1 MPIDHARALALE
13 LPSVDVLVERGRLR
27 AFAAAV
33 GETDPVHLDPDAARA
48 AGHPDVLAMPTFLFS
63 LELEVPDPLGWVE
76 QVGADLRGV
85 LHGEQTF
92 TYHSLVHAGD
102 TIAVRPRIAAAYAK
116 NERMDFVVKHTEFLR
131 GNELVGSADSLIVI
145 RDLVPA

>member
-1 MPIDHARALALE
+1 VPIDHARALTLE
-13 LPSVDVLVERGRLR
+13 LSAVDVLVERGRLR

-33 GETDPVHLDPDAARA
+33 GETDPVYSDPDAARA

-63 LELEVPDPLGWVE
+63 LELEAPDPLGWVDE
-76 QVGADLRGV
+76 VGADLRGV

-92 TYHSLVHAGD
+92 TYHAPVHAGD

-116 NERMDFVVKHTEFLR
+116 NERMDFVVKHTDFLR
-131 GNELVGSADSLIVI
+131 DGELVGSSDSLIVL
-145 RDLVPA
+145 RSVVPA

>member
-1 MPIDHARALALE
+1 MPIDHDGALALE

-33 GETDPVHLDPDAARA
+33 GETDPVYSDPEAARA
-48 AGHPDVLAMPTFLFS
+48 AGHPDVPALPTFLFS
-63 LELEVPDPLGWVE
+63 LELEAPDPLGWVE

-92 TYHSLVHAGD
+92 TYRSLVHAGD
-102 TIAVRPRIAAAYAK
+102 TVTVRPRIADAYAK
-116 NERMDFVVKHTEFLR
+116 NERMDFVVKHTDFLR
-131 GNELVGSADSLIVI
+131 DDEVVGSAESLIVI
-145 RDLVPA
+145 RAVVPA

>member
-1 MPIDHARALALE
+1 VPIDHARALALE

-27 AFAAAV
+27 AFAAAT
-33 GETDPVHLDPDAARA
+33 GDTDPVHSDAEAARA

-63 LELEVPDPLGWVE
+63 LELEAPDPLGWID

-92 TYHSLVHAGD
+92 TYAAPIHAGD

-116 NERMDFVVKHTEFLR
+116 NERMDFVVKHTDFLR
-131 GNELVGSADSLIVI
+131 DGELVGSAESLIVL
-145 RDLVPA
+145 RAVVPA